1 MSHFAKVKNQKVLQ
15 VIVAEQEFIDSLPT
29 ETGVEW
35 IQTSYNTRG
44 GVHLLGGKPLR
55 KNYAA
60 VGYTYDATRD
70 AFIPPKPFPSWTLND
85 DSCLWEA
92 PVAYPDDDKFYT
104 WDEAAGGWQEVDD

>member
-1 MSHFAKVKNQKVLQ
+1 MAHYARVNNGVVNQ
-15 VIVAEQEFIDSLPT
+15 VIVAEAEFFDTFVDT
-29 ETGVEW
+29 EPGEW

-44 GVHLLGGKPLR
+44 GVHLLGGTPLR